1 MDFYF
6 TFVKNNCAL
15 GVGST
20 HHNLSLIAFTHFG
33 SSRTNDVSG
42 KIVGI
47 AKKLAFGAPF
57 SRVKDESDA

>member
-1 MDFYF
+1 MYRWSFLDFYF

-47 AKKLAFGAPF
+47 AKN
-57 SRVKDESDA
+57 